1 MTENT
6 WSLTYDDIVDGVKN
20 YGRESL
26 LSLGNGFLGWRG
38 SLVTNTYDDDFYPG
52 LYAAGVFNQTSTPV
66 AGRAVINEDL
76 VNLPNV
82 QLMTVSIAGKPLVI
96 NNDTITTLTRRLDFK
111 TGELI
116 DHYRVLVDDD
126 PTHFVDIDVIK
137 VVDPINWHDLGLQ
150 FKVTPSYDV
159 DLTIDAK
166 IDGSVENKNV
176 ARYRDFDSKE
186 FVIQSITDTTMTIRT
201 RTTHVTVALAS
212 QSSGENVHAKTTQI
226 TDDSVI
232 NHYVAQGH
240 AGKAV
245 TITRVI
251 AIASDLETKKDLATC
266 VQNAVNQTTFSEIQ
280 QNSHAYWHELWQT
293 KDIQITGDDAMQKL
307 IRMGIFHLN
316 QMGNRHANPHLDVS
330 VGSRG
335 LTGEGYRGHIFWDEL
350 FALPYYSANEP
361 TVTRAILKYRTN
373 RLAVAEK
380 NAVSENEIGAMYPWQ
395 SGMYGDEQSQLIHL
409 NTVDN
414 TWIPDNSRLQR
425 HVSLAVAYNMWVY
438 QKMTG
443 KLDHLDDNG
452 LEMLIQIARFWINKA
467 QLAGE
472 RFVIAGVMGPNEFHE
487 EVPGAHT
494 GGLLNNAY
502 TNIMLVWLLNYVHEL
517 SQNPASNFSQVAKQV
532 GYTEEEQEKAE
543 MMRHHLKLSINSDGI
558 VEQYEGFFQL
568 EQLDFT
574 AYKVKYGDI
583 HRIDR
588 LLKAEGKSPDDY
600 QVIKQAD
607 FLMLIYNLGA
617 AHTRELIA
625 QLGYQL
631 PDDWLAKNTAYYLER
646 TTHGSTTSRP
656 VFAGIYVELARQG
669 NTMFEA
675 QAYDFLTDAIGSDYY
690 DIQGG
695 TTAEGVHM
703 GVMGETLSVIQ
714 NDYAGVDMLHDTF
727 ALNPRLPK
735 QWSKLSFTQQYQGT
749 QLVIEMTAKEVIIVS
764 DRDINIMVSGQ
775 TVELI
780 GQQER
785 KVVYNG

>member
-1 MTENT
+1 MAENT

-38 SLVTNTYDDDFYPG
+38 ALVTNTYDDDFYPG

-66 AGRAVINEDL
+66 AGRDVINEDL

-82 QLMTVSIAGKPLVI
+82 QLMTVSIAGQPLVI
-96 NNDTITTLTRRLDFK
+96 NNDTMTNLTRQLDFK

-116 DHYRVLVDDD
+116 DQYRVLVDDN
-126 PTHFVDIDVIK
+126 PEHFVDIETIK
-137 VVDPINWHDLGLQ
+137 IVDPVNWHCLALK

-159 DLTIDAK
+159 DLTVEAK
-166 IDGSVENKNV
+166 IDGRVENKNV

-186 FVIQSITDTTMTIRT
+186 FVIQSITDTTMTTCT

-212 QSSGENVHAKTTQI
+212 QSSGENVQSKTTQI
-226 TDDSVI
+226 TDDSIIDQYAAHGRTGQTVI
-232 NHYVAQGH
+232 
-240 AGKAV
+240 
-245 TITRVI
+245 ITRVM
-251 AIASDLETKKDLATC
+251 ALASDLETKTDPTVF

-280 QNSHAYWHELWQT
+280 QNSHAYWHDLWQT

-316 QMGNRHANPHLDVS
+316 QMGNRHANPNLDVS

-350 FALPYYSANEP
+350 FAIPYYSANEP
-361 TVTRAILKYRTN
+361 TVARSILKYRTN
-373 RLAVAEK
+373 RLSVAEK
-380 NAVSENEIGAMYPWQ
+380 NALSENETGAMYPWQ

-425 HVSLAVAYNMWVY
+425 HVSLAIAYNMWVY

-443 KLDHLDDNG
+443 KLDHLNDNG

-467 QLAGE
+467 QSAGD
-472 RFVIAGVMGPNEFHE
+472 RFIIAGVMGPNEFHE
-487 EVPGAHT
+487 EIPGAHK

-502 TNIMLVWLLNYVHEL
+502 TNIMLVWLLNYLHEL
-517 SQNPASNFSQVAKQV
+517 SQNSAINFSQVAKQV
-532 GYTEEEQEKAE
+532 GYTDVEQEKAE
-543 MMRHHLKLSINSDGI
+543 MIRHLLKLSINSDGI

-568 EQLDFT
+568 KQLDFP
-574 AYKVKYGDI
+574 AYQAKYGDI

-588 LLKAEGKSPDDY
+588 LLKSEGKAPDDY

-617 AHTRELIA
+617 AHTHELIT

-631 PDDWLAKNTAYYLER
+631 PDDWLAKNTAYYLKR

-656 VFAGIYVELARQG
+656 VFAGIYVELARHG
-669 NTMFEA
+669 NTTLEA

-714 NDYAGVDMLHDTF
+714 NDYAGVDMLHDMF
-727 ALNPRLPK
+727 VLNPRLPK
-735 QWSKLSFTQQYQGT
+735 NWSRLCFTQFYQGV
-749 QLVIEMTAKEVIIVS
+749 QLDIEITAKEVTITS
-764 DRDINIMVSGQ
+764 NHDLNIMVTDQ
-775 TVELI
+775 IVALI
-780 GQQER
+780 AQQER

>member
-1 MTENT
+1 MAENT

-38 SLVTNTYDDDFYPG
+38 ALVTNTYDVDFYPG

-82 QLMTVSIAGKPLVI
+82 QLMTVSIAGQPLVI
-96 NNDTITTLTRRLDFK
+96 NNDTMTNLTRQLDFK

-116 DHYRVLVDDD
+116 DQYRVLVDDN
-126 PTHFVDIDVIK
+126 PEHFVDIETIK
-137 VVDPINWHDLGLQ
+137 IVDPVNWHCLALK

-159 DLTIDAK
+159 DLTVEAK

-186 FVIQSITDTTMTIRT
+186 FVIQSITDTTMTTHT

-212 QSSGENVHAKTTQI
+212 QSSGENVQSKTTKI

-232 NHYVAQGH
+232 DQYAAHGRTGQTV
-240 AGKAV
+240 V
-245 TITRVI
+245 ITRVM
-251 AIASDLETKKDLATC
+251 ALASDLETKTDPTAL
-266 VQNAVNQTTFSEIQ
+266 VQNAVDQTTFSEIQ

-316 QMGNRHANPHLDVS
+316 QMGNRHANPNLDVS

-361 TVTRAILKYRTN
+361 TVARSILKYRTN
-373 RLAVAEK
+373 RLSVAEK
-380 NAVSENEIGAMYPWQ
+380 NALSENETGAMYPWQ

-425 HVSLAVAYNMWVY
+425 HVSLAIAYNMWVY

-443 KLDHLDDNG
+443 KLDHLNDNG

-467 QLAGE
+467 QSAGD
-472 RFVIAGVMGPNEFHE
+472 RFIIAGVMGPNEFHE
-487 EVPGAHT
+487 EIPGAHK

-502 TNIMLVWLLNYVHEL
+502 TNIMLVWFLNYLHEL

-532 GYTEEEQEKAE
+532 GYTDDEQEKAE
-543 MMRHHLKLSINSDGI
+543 MIRHLLKLSINSDGI

-568 EQLDFT
+568 KQLDFP
-574 AYKVKYGDI
+574 AYQAKYGDI

-588 LLKAEGKSPDDY
+588 LLKSEGKAPDDY

-617 AHTRELIA
+617 AHAYELIT

-631 PDDWLAKNTAYYLER
+631 PDDWLAKNTAYYLKR

-669 NTMFEA
+669 NTTLES

-714 NDYAGVDMLHDTF
+714 NDYAGVDMLHDMF
-727 ALNPRLPK
+727 VLNPRLPK
-735 QWSKLSFTQQYQGT
+735 QWSKLRFTQLYQGA
-749 QLVIEMTAKEVIIVS
+749 QLTIEITAKEVTITS
-764 DRDINIMVSGQ
+764 NRDINIMVTDQ
-775 TVELI
+775 IIALI
-780 GQQER
+780 AQQER

>member
-6 WSLTYDDIVDGVKN
+6 WSLTYDDIVTGVKN

-26 LSLGNGFLGWRG
+26 LSLENGFLGWRG

-82 QLMTVSIAGKPLVI
+82 QLMTVSVAGKSLVI
-96 NNDTITTLTRRLDFK
+96 NNETMTTLARRLDFK
-111 TGELI
+111 TGTLV
-116 DHYRVLVDDD
+116 DQYRILVDDN
-126 PTHFVDIDVIK
+126 PAHFVDIETTKI
-137 VVDPINWHDLGLQ
+137 VDPINWHCLALK

-166 IDGSVENKNV
+166 IDGSIENKNV

-186 FVIQSITDTTMTIRT
+186 FMIQSITNTTLTTRT
-201 RTTHVTVALAS
+201 RTTDVTVAVAS
-212 QSSGENVHAKTTQI
+212 RSNGENVQSKTTQI
-226 TDDSVI
+226 TDDSI
-232 NHYVAQGH
+232 IDHYVTQGQ

-245 TITRVI
+245 TITRVM
-251 AIASDLETKKDLATC
+251 ALATDLETKTDATLF
-266 VQNAVNQTTFSEIQ
+266 VQNAINQTTFSKIE
-280 QNSHAYWHELWQT
+280 QNSHDYWHEVWQT

-307 IRMGIFHLN
+307 VRMGIFHLN
-316 QMGNRHANPHLDVS
+316 QMGNRHANPELDVS

-361 TVTRAILKYRTN
+361 IVARSILKYRTN

-380 NAVSENEIGAMYPWQ
+380 NALSENEIGAMYPWQ

-414 TWIPDNSRLQR
+414 TWIADNSRLQR
-425 HVSLAVAYNMWVY
+425 HVSLAIAYNMWAY

-443 KLDHLDDNG
+443 KLDHLDNNG

-467 QLAGE
+467 QLAGD
-472 RFVIAGVMGPNEFHE
+472 RFIIAGVMGPNEFHE
-487 EVPGAHT
+487 EIPGAHK

-502 TNIMLVWLLNYVHEL
+502 TNIMLVWLLNYLHDL
-517 SQNPASNFSQVAKQV
+517 SQNLASNFSQVAKQV
-532 GYTEEEQEKAE
+532 GYTEEEQKKAE
-543 MMRHHLKLSINSDGI
+543 MMRHLLKLSINSDGI

-568 EQLDFT
+568 KQLDFA
-574 AYKVKYGDI
+574 AYKTKYGDI

-617 AHTRELIA
+617 THTRELIM

-631 PDDWLAKNTAYYLER
+631 PADWLAKNTAYYLAR

-669 NTMFEA
+669 NTIFET

-703 GVMGETLSVIQ
+703 GVMGETLAVIQ
-714 NDYAGVDMLHDTF
+714 NDYAGVDMLHGTF
-727 ALNPRLPK
+727 TLNPRLPK

-749 QLVIEMTAKEVIIVS
+749 KLTIEMTAKEVTIVS
-764 DRDINIMVSGQ
+764 DRDINIVVAGQ